1 MWQRWWEKR
10 KNEKEVMPLP
20 SPPEYKKSLKQS
32 RQSIE
37 VVEQRN
43 ETDND
48 IQPPRSNL
56 SEEHEQG
63 TEAEKQEISAA

>member
-1 MWQRWWEKR
+1 MWQRRWGKT
-10 KNEKEVMPLP
+10 KNEKEVIALP
-20 SPPEYKKSLKQS
+20 SPPEYKKSLKHS

-37 VVEQRN
+37 VVEQGN

-56 SEEHEQG
+56 SE
-63 TEAEKQEISAA
+63 

>member
-1 MWQRWWEKR
+1 MWQRRWGKR
-10 KNEKEVMPLP
+10 KNEKEVIALP
-20 SPPEYKKSLKQS
+20 SPPEYKKSLKHS

-37 VVEQRN
+37 VVEQGN

-56 SEEHEQG
+56 SE
-63 TEAEKQEISAA
+63 